1 MEYNLNNFQVL
12 QQRRLFIQK
21 LERRICTNKSRLI
34 LVGSF
39 ATGLATQNKSDLDV
53 AFFMTQQVTQ
63 RKFMQEFWQKP
74 QFKKFVFL
82 QIVMII

>member
-1 MEYNLNNFQVL
+1 M
-12 QQRRLFIQK
+12 
-21 LERRICTNKSRLI
+21 
-34 LVGSF
+34 VGSF

-53 AFFMTQQVTQ
+53 AFFMIQQMTQ

-82 QIVMII
+82 KILMLIIILGR